1 VVFGLFG
8 KKKRQEPADPLLGFD
23 AALESVRRQA
33 AQARQSAATLLALRG
48 ELQRDLTAFQ
58 GKAEA
63 LRRRLLA
70 AGGDAKAT
78 RTLNADLA
86 EVTAREVDAAKAL
99 SAATTDGE
107 VLLEVAGK
115 LSRQLREL
123 EDERRSAQRRL
134 KASAAVTAALA
145 RQVQAF
151 SEVMALDEARSEVE
165 RAHALAELYR
175 DDAER

>member
-1 VVFGLFG
+1 MFGLFG
-8 KKKRQEPADPLLGFD
+8 KKKRPASADPLVGFD
-23 AALESVRRQA
+23 AAVESVRRQA

-48 ELQRDLTAFQ
+48 ELQRDLTACQ
-58 GKAEA
+58 TRAEA

-70 AGGDAKAT
+70 AEADPKAT

-86 EVTAREVDAAKAL
+86 EVTAQEVEAARAL
-99 SAATTDGE
+99 SAATSDGE

-115 LSRQLREL
+115 LARQLREL

-165 RAHALAELYR
+165 RAHALADLYR
-175 DDAER
+175 DDAAR